1 MAYAMTRPNYAV
13 NDAVYIIDT
22 DEIGIVDEV
31 FNIGVDVTF
40 IAIETSDTF
49 LIIDVMDP
57 FIMKL

>member
-1 MAYAMTRPNYAV
+1 MAYAMTTPKYYTG
-13 NDAVYIIDT
+13 DAVYIIDT

-31 FNIGVDVTF
+31 FHIGVNVTF

>member
-1 MAYAMTRPNYAV
+1 MTRPNYAV

>member
-1 MAYAMTRPNYAV
+1 MTKTNYANGDV
-13 NDAVYIIDT
+13 VYIIDT

-31 FNIGVDVTF
+31 FNIGVNVTF

-49 LIIDVMDP
+49 LIIDIMDP